1 MEFEEFIAVGVVEL
15 EGEKE
20 EEEEDVVGIFGAP
33 KLDSGILG
41 LSLIVFVFDEDSMI
55 F

>member
-1 MEFEEFIAVGVVEL
+1 MEFEEFIAVGVVEV
-15 EGEKE
+15 EGEK
-20 EEEEDVVGIFGAP
+20 EDVVGIFGAP

-41 LSLIVFVFDEDSMI
+41 LSLIVFVFDEGSMI

>member
-15 EGEKE
+15 EGEK
-20 EEEEDVVGIFGAP
+20 EEEDVVGIFGAP